1 MISALSIA
9 TAEDRTSRRIVLW
22 SLGLNLFFIGLVAA
36 LFVRLYVAPPVATA
50 PVDRSAK
57 GRIERIAATLPA
69 DDAGIIRAEYRA
81 KAGPVDAAR
90 DEFEHDV
97 DAIRQ
102 TFRSEPYSIGATH
115 LAMAEARAAHQKFEI
130 LLHEIIASAASKMTP
145 AGRQKLADWSPT
157 GRNASTTSH

>member
-36 LFVRLYVAPPVATA
+36 LFVRLYIAPPAAA
-50 PVDRSAK
+50 PIDRSAN

-69 DDAGIIRAEYRA
+69 ADAEIIRAEYRA

-90 DEFEHDV
+90 EEFERDV
-97 DAIRQ
+97 DQIRQ
-102 TFRSEPYSIGATH
+102 TFRVEPYSIGATH
-115 LAMAEARAAHQKFEI
+115 LAMAEARSAHQKFEI
-130 LLHEIIASAASKMTP
+130 LLHEIIASAANKMSP
-145 AGRQKLADWSPT
+145 AGRQKLADWSPP
-157 GRNASTTSH
+157 GRNASTTNR

>member
-36 LFVRLYVAPPVATA
+36 LFVRLYVAPPAAA
-50 PVDRSAK
+50 PIDRSAN
-57 GRIERIAATLPA
+57 GRIERIAATLPPA
-69 DDAGIIRAEYRA
+69 DAEIIRAEYRA

-90 DEFEHDV
+90 EEFERDV

-102 TFRSEPYSIGATH
+102 TFRGEPYSIGATH

-130 LLHEIIASAASKMTP
+130 LLHEIIASAANKMTP
-145 AGRQKLADWSPT
+145 AGRRKLADWSPT
-157 GRNASTTSH
+157 GRNTSTTTH

>member
-22 SLGLNLFFIGLVAA
+22 SLGFNLFFIGLVAA
-36 LFVRLYVAPPVATA
+36 LFVRLYVAPPA
-50 PVDRSAK
+50 PAPIDRSAN
-57 GRIERIAATLPA
+57 GRIERIATTLPA
-69 DDAGIIRAEYRA
+69 ADAEIIRAEYRA

-90 DEFEHDV
+90 DEFERDV
-97 DAIRQ
+97 DQIRQ

-115 LAMAEARAAHQKFEI
+115 LAMAEARTAHQKFEV
-130 LLHEIIASAASKMTP
+130 LLHEIIASAASKMSP

-157 GRNASTTSH
+157 GRSAGTTNH

>member
-9 TAEDRTSRRIVLW
+9 TGEDRTSRRIVLW

-36 LFVRLYVAPPVATA
+36 LLVRLYVVPPAPA
-50 PVDRSAK
+50 PFDRSAN
-57 GRIERIAATLPA
+57 GRIERIAAVLPSA
-69 DDAGIIRAEYRA
+69 DAEVIRAEYRA

-102 TFRSEPYSIGATH
+102 TFRAEPYSIGATH
-115 LAMAEARAAHQKFEI
+115 LAMAEARAAHQKFDI
-130 LLHEIIASAASKMTP
+130 LLHEIIASAASKMSP
-145 AGRQKLADWSPT
+145 AGRQKLADWSPP
-157 GRNASTTSH
+157 GRNTGTTNR